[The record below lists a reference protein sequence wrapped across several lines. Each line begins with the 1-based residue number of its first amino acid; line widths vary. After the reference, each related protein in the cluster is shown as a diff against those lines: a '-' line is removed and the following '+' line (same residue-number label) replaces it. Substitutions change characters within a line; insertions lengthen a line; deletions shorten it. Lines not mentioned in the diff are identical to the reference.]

1 MHVDGHRWWDELQ
14 IRLIRIGLGMMCEG
28 IVFGDFI
35 RNGEVI
41 DAR

>member
-1 MHVDGHRWWDELQ
+1 MHVDGGMLRIKVDKN
-14 IRLIRIGLGMMCEG
+14 RLRMMCEG

>member
-1 MHVDGHRWWDELQ
+1 MVDNNS
-14 IRLIRIGLGMMCEG
+14 LGMMGEG

>member
-1 MHVDGHRWWDELQ
+1 MLQ
-14 IRLIRIGLGMMCEG
+14 IKVDKNRLRMMCEA